1 MLHSREED
9 ARGQVAP
16 APEPAGRRGR
26 ALRPNRVEPDELSDL
41 DRHVLEEAFRQAR
54 RLQSRLAPDYEL
66 GGA

>member
-1 MLHSREED
+1 
-9 ARGQVAP
+9 VAP